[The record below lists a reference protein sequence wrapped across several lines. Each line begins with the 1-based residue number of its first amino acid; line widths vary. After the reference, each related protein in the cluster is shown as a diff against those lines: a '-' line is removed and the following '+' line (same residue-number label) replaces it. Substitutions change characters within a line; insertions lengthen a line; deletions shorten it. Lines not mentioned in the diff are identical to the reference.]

1 MRKLVHSPNYYKV
14 HRQYTDNTYVLYYIG
29 KTLTTFCLLHALQS
43 RDCPCN
49 NDIINEDNE
58 LGQVEQEE
66 GK

>member
-1 MRKLVHSPNYYKV
+1 MILV
-14 HRQYTDNTYVLYYIG
+14 TLYYIG

-49 NDIINEDNE
+49 NEIINEDNE

-66 GK
+66 EK